1 MVPFVA
7 VGAPASRTKLLARGI
22 EPEVPLRTVEAAD
35 GPPVAD
41 VCGPGGLVVEL
52 AMACAE
58 KSPAALAT
66 GVEGTVVVDVVVEV
80 GTGIDGGAVDESV
93 CTAATS
99 AG

>member
-1 MVPFVA
+1 M
-7 VGAPASRTKLLARGI
+7 
-22 EPEVPLRTVEAAD
+22 
-35 GPPVAD
+35 
-41 VCGPGGLVVEL
+41 VVEL

-66 GVEGTVVVDVVVEV
+66 GVEGIILVDVVVEV
-80 GTGIDGGAVDESV
+80 WTGIDGGAVDESV